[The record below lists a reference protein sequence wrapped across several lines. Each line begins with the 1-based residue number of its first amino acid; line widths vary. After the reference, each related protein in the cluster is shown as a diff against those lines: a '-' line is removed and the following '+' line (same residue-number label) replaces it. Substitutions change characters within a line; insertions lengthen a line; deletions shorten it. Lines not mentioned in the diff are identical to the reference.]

1 MLAPDIA
8 LYLSEGSRQRKCG
21 RSGIGICLRQ
31 DLESVLEFSKRIQ
44 ILNMVS
50 SLYSVKIF
58 DTVINDTVSLSNRKN
73 VIEKMLDYIS
83 RFEVV
88 ITDRLHCMI
97 MSYITETPCIVLT
110 NSTGKTLGVYEWIK
124 DSNFI
129 ITLDKLENM
138 NDAIESLLNLNNCNK
153 EKNSVIINFMHYRIC

>member
-1 MLAPDIA
+1 
-8 LYLSEGSRQRKCG
+8 
-21 RSGIGICLRQ
+21 
-31 DLESVLEFSKRIQ
+31 
-44 ILNMVS
+44 MVS

-138 NDAIESLLNLNNCNK
+138 NDAIESLLNLNSCNK
-153 EKNSVIINFMHYRIC
+153 GKKFSNNKFYDYRIC